1 MDTEPVVRL
10 SVLICQFAA
19 DAFNQLPAER
29 PDYNLRA
36 SIERPT
42 PASAPY
48 DCEVL

>member
-1 MDTEPVVRL
+1 MATEPVISLTARMCE
-10 SVLICQFAA
+10 IAA
-19 DAFNQLPAER
+19 DVFNNLPAER

-48 DCEVL
+48 DCEVV